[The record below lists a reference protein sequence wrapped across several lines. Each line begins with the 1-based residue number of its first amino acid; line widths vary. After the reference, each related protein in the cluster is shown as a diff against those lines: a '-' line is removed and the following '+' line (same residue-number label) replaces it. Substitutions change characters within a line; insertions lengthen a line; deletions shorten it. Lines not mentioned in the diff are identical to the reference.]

1 LRAVPPGLLPES
13 KPEWPAAS
21 LLTDGLRFV
30 DATALMHLSRGL
42 PFDLVQSAEVLGR
55 VLGGLDEKTGYVS
68 QV

>member
-1 LRAVPPGLLPES
+1 MRAVPPGLRSES

-42 PFDLVQSAEVLGR
+42 TFDPLQSAEVLDR

-68 QV
+68 